1 MRIREAL
8 LPSYADP
15 LRNALTAKPIFN
27 SEAGALCG
35 STVNFIV
42 SACQDE
48 GSCIEVEP
56 RTWGRVRGP
65 EPFGEAGKGARVFLL
80 Y

>member
-65 EPFGEAGKGARVFLL
+65 KPFGEAGKGARVFLL